1 LSEIIQPNT
10 PQELAAA
17 LAGANATQRLVAP
30 RGSGTKSDWGN
41 PGARADIILSTANLN
56 RVIEHAWA
64 DMTATV
70 EAGCTV
76 AHLQRTLAQHGQR
89 LAIDPLWP
97 ERATIGGILA
107 TNDSGALRL
116 RYGSLRD
123 LIIGITVALPD
134 GTLATSGGKVVKNVA
149 GYDLPKLMTGALGTL
164 GVITRAIF
172 RLHPLPTHSQTLTAR
187 MLSAEA
193 AQSAMLAL
201 QDSQLAHTALQARLA
216 PSREGGTY
224 IDILF
229 EGTEAGI
236 AAQRSFAATIAPFNE
251 STPEVWSAREQLWP
265 APAVVKFSVLPTQI
279 ASVPFADAVI
289 QATGIGYAKL
299 DRPRRDIP
307 SVTILTPSELDSWPA
322 AGDTIAL
329 MRAVKQQFDPN
340 SILNRGRY
348 VGGI

>member
-1 LSEIIQPNT
+1 M
-10 PQELAAA
+10 ELAAA
-17 LAGANATQRLVAP
+17 LAQANRATRLVAP
-30 RGSGTKSDWGN
+30 RGGGTKTDWGS
-41 PGARADIILSTANLN
+41 PGARADIVLSTTKLN
-56 RVIEHAWA
+56 RVIEHAWG

-76 AHLQRTLAQHGQR
+76 AELQRTLAEHGQR

-97 ERATIGGILA
+97 DRATIGGILA

-164 GVITRAIF
+164 GVITQAIF
-172 RLHPLPTHSQTLTAR
+172 RLHPLPAHTQTLTAR
-187 MLSAEA
+187 MSSAEA
-193 AQSAMLAL
+193 AQNAMLAI
-201 QDSQLAHTALQARLA
+201 QDSQLAHSALQLRTA
-216 PSREGGTY
+216 SMEV
-224 IDILF
+224 DILF
-229 EGTEAGI
+229 EGTPAGI
-236 AAQRSFAATIAPFNE
+236 AAQRTFVSGIAPFTE
-251 STPEVWSAREQLWP
+251 STPAVWSAREQLWP
-265 APAVVKFSVLPTQI
+265 APTVVKFSVLPTQI
-279 ASVPFADAVI
+279 ASAPFADAVI

-299 DRPRRDIP
+299 DRPRRDLDT
-307 SVTILTPSELDSWPA
+307 VTILTPSELDAWPA
-322 AGDTIAL
+322 AGDTLAL

-340 SILNRGRY
+340 AILNRGRF

>member
-1 LSEIIQPNT
+1 MS
-10 PQELAAA
+10 
-17 LAGANATQRLVAP
+17 P
-30 RGSGTKSDWGN
+30 RGSGTKADWGN
-41 PGARADIILSTANLN
+41 PGARPDIVLSTTKLN
-56 RVIEHAWA
+56 SVIEHAWA

-76 AHLQRTLAQHGQR
+76 AELQRTLAQHGQR

-134 GTLATSGGKVVKNVA
+134 GTLAMSGGKVVKNVA

-164 GVITRAIF
+164 GVITQAIF
-172 RLHPLPTHSQTLTAR
+172 RLHPLPAHSTTLTAR
-187 MLSAEA
+187 MQSTAA
-193 AQSAMLAL
+193 AQALMLAI
-201 QDSQLAHTALQARLA
+201 QDSQLAHSALQFRSNTLDV
-216 PSREGGTY
+216 
-224 IDILF
+224 DILF

-236 AAQRSFAATIAPFNE
+236 AAQRKFVSTLAPFTE
-251 STPEVWSAREQLWP
+251 STPDVWSARERLWLNGGP
-265 APAVVKFSVLPTQI
+265 AAAVVKFSVLPTQI
-279 ASVPFADAVI
+279 ASVPFKDAVI

-299 DRPRRDIP
+299 DQARRDLDT
-307 SVTILTPSELDSWPA
+307 VTILTPSKLDAWPA
-322 AGDTIAL
+322 AGDTLPL

-340 SILNRGRY
+340 AILNRGRY